1 MERNSKTLE
10 TEKELKNGRRKSVG
24 LTLTSATRE
33 RLEKICEIT
42 GMTKSAVIS
51 MCINMYAFEKLGFKS
66 N

>member
-1 MERNSKTLE
+1 MERNSKTYE
-10 TEKELKNGRRKSVG
+10 TEKELKDGKRKSVG
-24 LTLTSATRE
+24 LTLTNATRE

-51 MCINMYAFEKLGFKS
+51 MCINMYAFEKLGFKT

>member
-1 MERNSKTLE
+1 MERKSKTLE
-10 TEKELKNGRRKSVG
+10 TEKELKDGRRKSVG